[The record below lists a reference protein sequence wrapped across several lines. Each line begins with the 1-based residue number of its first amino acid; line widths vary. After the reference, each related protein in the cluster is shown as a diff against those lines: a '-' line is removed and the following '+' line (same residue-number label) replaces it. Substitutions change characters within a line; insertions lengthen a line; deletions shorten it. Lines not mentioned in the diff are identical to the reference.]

1 MINLDNFAF
10 DKQLSKAKNRQ
21 GDKHQRLFRRRQVAA
36 LYLQGKSQCEIATIL
51 GTRQPTVCLDL
62 KRIREEWLAS
72 CVRDFDEAVA
82 EELAK
87 LNNLEAEAWAAFER
101 SCQPSTATQ
110 EKVATNAKGVP
121 VQRVVGMKV
130 ETGAGDPRYLERIS
144 WCVLTR
150 LRLLGYLQ
158 VDGQGMGRPM
168 PVQIN
173 WDGML
178 QPESVDNRQA
188 NGQVTREET

>member
-1 MINLDNFAF
+1 MKILHGTF
-10 DKQLSKAKNRQ
+10 LPKNSNNN
-21 GDKHQRLFRRRQVAA
+21 KYAVLERRRQVAA
-36 LYLQGKSQCEIATIL
+36 LYLQGKTQTEIARLL
-51 GTRQPTVCLDL
+51 GTTQPRVCLHL
-62 KRIREEWLAS
+62 KAIRKEWLAS

-87 LNNLEAEAWAAFER
+87 LNNIEAEAWAAFER
-101 SCQPSTATQ
+101 SCQPATVTQ
-110 EKVATNAKGVP
+110 EKVATNTKGVA

-130 ETGAGDPRYLERIS
+130 AAIEGVGDPRFLERVS

-158 VDGQGMGRPM
+158 VDGAVGRPM

-178 QPESVDNRQA
+178 EPEQSVENGQA
-188 NGQVTREET
+188 NGQLTREET